1 MVADIRE
8 LIAAR
13 PFVPFTIHLVDG
25 GTAHVPTVDH
35 VSVTATG
42 NRVFV
47 SYDDGKYDAI
57 RPLMISRVTIDEK
70 RDGAKQHTE

>member
-1 MVADIRE
+1 MISEIRE

-25 GTAHVPTVDH
+25 GAVRVPTIDH
-35 VSVTATG
+35 VHVTPTG

-47 SYDDGKYDAI
+47 SFDNGDYDAI
-57 RPLMISRVTIDEK
+57 RPLMISRVTV
-70 RDGAKQHTE
+70 DGQAAAPSP